1 MTLGQVAERLGLE
14 PPPNAD
20 RPVKRL
26 STLADASSDDLAFL
40 ASAKHL
46 QRFRRTK
53 ALAVIVSDSVEVPD
67 PHVLLLRVKD
77 AELAVATLLP
87 AFAPPPLRPT
97 PGVDPLARVDA
108 SASVAADACIGA
120 FVTIGPRSSI
130 ASGAVLHPGVRIG
143 CDVCIGPACELF
155 DNVVIHDRCE
165 LGSRVVIHANSV
177 VGGDGFGYRWDG
189 MRHAKIPHIG
199 NVVIEDD
206 VEIGS
211 CTCIDRAKF
220 GTTRIGAGCRID
232 NHVQIAHNVEIG
244 AASIIVAQAGVAG
257 STKIGRGVVIAGAVA
272 VRDNLTIGDRAV
284 VGAMSGV
291 SSDLEGGQTY
301 LGIPARPHREA
312 MREVAAAR
320 KLHEFFDRLRA
331 IEKRLDQQPTS

>member
-1 MTLGQVAERLGLE
+1 VTLGQVAQLLGLQ

-20 RPVKRL
+20 RPVRRL
-26 STLADASSDDLAFL
+26 TTLADASPDDLAFL
-40 ASAKHL
+40 ASIKHL
-46 QRFRRTK
+46 SAFRRTR
-53 ALAVIVSDSVEVPD
+53 ALAVVVTESVEVAD
-67 PHVLLLRVKD
+67 PHVPLLRVQD
-77 AELAVATLLP
+77 AELAVAAILP
-87 AFAPPPLRPT
+87 SFAPATTRPD
-97 PGVDPLARVDA
+97 PGVDPLARVA
-108 SASVAADACIGA
+108 STAAVEAGARIGA
-120 FVTIGPRSSI
+120 FVTIGPGSSI
-130 ASGAVLHPGVRIG
+130 ATGAILHPGVRIG
-143 CDVCIGPACELF
+143 SDVRVGPACELF

-189 MRHAKIPHIG
+189 VRHAKIPHIG

-220 GTTRIGAGCRID
+220 GTTRIGAGVRID

-244 AASIIVAQAGVAG
+244 AASVIVAQAGVAG
-257 STKIGRGVVIAGAVA
+257 STRLGRGVVIAGAVA

-291 SSDLEGGQTY
+291 SNDLEGGQTY

-312 MREVAAAR
+312 MREVAATR
-320 KLHEFFDRLRA
+320 KLHDFFERLRA
-331 IEKRLDQQPTS
+331 LEKKLDHPQD